1 MNNKLKKWEMAL
13 ALSLC
18 ITFCHGIALP
28 NMVGCNWWGVVF
40 PGLAGETEPAAA
52 QVWTGPELEAGGAV
66 LRFRILD
73 WLAGLRN

>member
-18 ITFCHGIALP
+18 ITFCQAVAFP
-28 NMVGCNWWGVVF
+28 ATPGCNWWGVVF

-52 QVWTGPELEAGGAV
+52 QVWAGPEIEAGGVV

-73 WLAGLRN
+73 WLSGLRN